1 MQNFRN
7 YYEILGVDRDV
18 EPDEIKRAYRRLAR
32 TYHPDMNPG
41 NREAEEKF
49 KDINEAYEV
58 LSDEERRAQYDKFG
72 NFWKQKGF
80 AGVNKAW
87 DFFKTKTSG
96 AAQPEEK
103 EQEFGNIRD
112 FNEFFDTVLNTGESA
127 RKGGRRSPRND
138 RTEGRTDSRPG
149 DRNFSGNSSNY
160 SSNANPAMGTT
171 RDDRSFDAPRPE
183 PQRTVR
189 DDWSD
194 QQREPARS
202 DQRSTAQDDWGPPKV
217 RNDDWG
223 PSTQSRPDSRPDSR
237 PEPRSDSRR
246 PEPRDEFRDAPPE
259 PRKPRPRDAEAQLT
273 VPLEKAY
280 SGGKERIRLEDGRL
294 LEVTMPGSMISGQ
307 RIRLEGQGINGGDLF
322 LTIEVPPHKFYRMDG
337 FNLVCQVPLTIPEA
351 VMGGEIEVPTLDG
364 LVRMNIP
371 AGVKSGQRYRLAKKG
386 YPNEDGDR
394 GDQIVELQMVIPK
407 ALSDRERELY
417 EELRLINIINPRAG
431 LV

>member
-87 DFFKTKTSG
+87 DFFKPKTG
-96 AAQPEEK
+96 ASQPEEK
-103 EQEFGNIRD
+103 EEEFSNIRD
-112 FNEFFDTVLNTGESA
+112 FNEFFDTVLNTRESA
-127 RKGGRRSPRND
+127 RKGGRPTRSPRNNPPAPD
-138 RTEGRTDSRPG
+138 R
-149 DRNFSGNSSNY
+149 NY
-160 SSNANPAMGTT
+160 SSNATPSRDLRESPRTPSFSQSRDDVRMDEPVNSRVDSRSDFRA
-171 RDDRSFDAPRPE
+171 DDRSPTPSG
-183 PQRTVR
+183 PTS
-189 DDWSD
+189 DDWGS
-194 QQREPARS
+194 EPKARNE
-202 DQRSTAQDDWGPPKV
+202 DWGPP
-217 RNDDWG
+217 
-223 PSTQSRPDSRPDSR
+223 SQSRPESQARPESQSAT
-237 PEPRSDSRR
+237 PEPRRL
-246 PEPRDEFRDAPPE
+246 
-259 PRKPRPRDAEAQLT
+259 RPRDAEAQLT

-294 LEVTMPGSMISGQ
+294 LEVTMPGFMLSGQ

-322 LTIEVPPHKFYRMDG
+322 LTIEVPTHRFYRLDG

-364 LVRMNIP
+364 LVRMTIP

-386 YPNEDGDR
+386 YPNESGDR
-394 GDQIVELQMVIPK
+394 GDQVVELQLVIPK
-407 ALSDRERELY
+407 VLSDRERELY
-417 EELRLINIINPRAG
+417 EELRLMNTVNPRAG

>member
-87 DFFKTKTSG
+87 DFFKTKTS
-96 AAQPEEK
+96 AAQPQEK
-103 EQEFGNIRD
+103 EEEFGNIRD
-112 FNEFFDTVLNTGESA
+112 FNEFFDTVLNTRESS
-127 RKGGRRSPRND
+127 RKGGRPNRSPRND
-138 RTEGRTDSRPG
+138 RTD

-160 SSNANPAMGTT
+160 SSNAN
-171 RDDRSFDAPRPE
+171 RDLGAREDRSFAEPRPEPRPE

-189 DDWSD
+189 DDWA
-194 QQREPARS
+194 QQPRETERS
-202 DQRSTAQDDWGPPKV
+202 QPQDDWGPPKT

-223 PSTQSRPDSRPDSR
+223 PSTQTRTEPRRSPN
-237 PEPRSDSRR
+237 PEPNPDPRF
-246 PEPRDEFRDAPPE
+246 RDEAPP
-259 PRKPRPRDAEAQLT
+259 PRKLRPRDAEAQLT

-307 RIRLEGQGINGGDLF
+307 RIRLEGQGINGGDLY
-322 LTIEVPPHKFYRMDG
+322 LTIEVPPHKFYRLDG

-407 ALSDRERELY
+407 ELTDRERELY

-431 LV
+431 LA

>member
-18 EPDEIKRAYRRLAR
+18 EADEIKRAYRRLAR

-41 NREAEEKF
+41 NQEAEEKF

-58 LSDEERRAQYDKFG
+58 LSDEDRRAQYDKFG

-96 AAQPEEK
+96 AAQPDEK
-103 EQEFGNIRD
+103 EEEFSNIRD
-112 FNEFFDTVLNTGESA
+112 FNEFFDTVLNTRDSA
-127 RKGGRRSPRND
+127 RKGGRPNRSPRND
-138 RTEGRTDSRPG
+138 RSSDRSS

-160 SSNANPAMGTT
+160 SSHANPAMGS
-171 RDDRSFDAPRPE
+171 RAEQPRSPAFSESRPE
-183 PQRTVR
+183 SQRTVR

-194 QQREPARS
+194 QQREPVRS
-202 DQRSTAQDDWGPPKV
+202 AEPRSAPQDDWGPPKT

-223 PSTQSRPDSRPDSR
+223 PSTQTQTDPRPGQRPDSRPDSR
-237 PEPRSDSRR
+237 DDVRDRS
-246 PEPRDEFRDAPPE
+246 PE

-294 LEVTMPGSMISGQ
+294 LEVTMPGAMISGQ

-322 LTIEVPPHKFYRMDG
+322 LTIDVPPHKFYRLDG

-386 YPNEDGDR
+386 YPNDDGDR
-394 GDQIVELQMVIPK
+394 GDQIVELQLVIPK
-407 ALSDRERELY
+407 DLSDRERELY

>member
-87 DFFKTKTSG
+87 DFFKPKTG
-96 AAQPEEK
+96 APQPEEK
-103 EQEFGNIRD
+103 EEEFSNIRD
-112 FNEFFDTVLNTGESA
+112 FNEFFDTVLNTRESA
-127 RKGGRRSPRND
+127 RKGGRPTRSPRNNP
-138 RTEGRTDSRPG
+138 PG
-149 DRNFSGNSSNY
+149 PDLNY
-160 SSNANPAMGTT
+160 SSNANPSQGRQESPQTPSFGESRRDFRSDESMDSRSDSRSDSRA
-171 RDDRSFDAPRPE
+171 DDR
-183 PQRTVR
+183 TN
-189 DDWSD
+189 D
-194 QQREPARS
+194 QARNS
-202 DQRSTAQDDWGPPKV
+202 SASDDWGPEPKT
-217 RNDDWG
+217 RNEDWG
-223 PSTQSRPDSRPDSR
+223 PPSQSRPESRSESR
-237 PEPRSDSRR
+237 SESPSATPETRR
-246 PEPRDEFRDAPPE
+246 L
-259 PRKPRPRDAEAQLT
+259 RPRDAEAQLT

-294 LEVTMPGSMISGQ
+294 LEVTMPGFMLSGQ

-322 LTIEVPPHKFYRMDG
+322 LTIEVPTHRFYRLDG

-386 YPNEDGDR
+386 YPNESGDR
-394 GDQIVELQMVIPK
+394 GDQIVELQLVIPK
-407 ALSDRERELY
+407 ALSDRECELY
-417 EELRLINIINPRAG
+417 EELRLINTVNPRAG
-431 LV
+431 LI

>member
-7 YYEILGVDRDV
+7 YYEILGVDRDI

-87 DFFKTKTSG
+87 DFFKPKTG
-96 AAQPEEK
+96 APQPEEK
-103 EQEFGNIRD
+103 EEEFSNIRD
-112 FNEFFDTVLNTGESA
+112 FNEFFDTVLNTRESA
-127 RKGGRRSPRND
+127 RKGGRPNRSPRNNPPSSD
-138 RTEGRTDSRPG
+138 R
-149 DRNFSGNSSNY
+149 NY
-160 SSNANPAMGTT
+160 SSNATPP
-171 RDDRSFDAPRPE
+171 RDIREAPRTPSFGQSRENIRVDEPVNSRVDSRSDSRENDRSPTP
-183 PQRTVR
+183 PSPTS
-189 DDWSD
+189 DDWGS
-194 QQREPARS
+194 EPKTRNE
-202 DQRSTAQDDWGPPKV
+202 DWGPPS
-217 RNDDWG
+217 
-223 PSTQSRPDSRPDSR
+223 PSRPESQSRPEFPSAT
-237 PEPRSDSRR
+237 PEPRRL
-246 PEPRDEFRDAPPE
+246 
-259 PRKPRPRDAEAQLT
+259 RPRDAEAQLT

-294 LEVTMPGSMISGQ
+294 LEVTMPGFMLSGQ

-322 LTIEVPPHKFYRMDG
+322 LTIEVPSHRFYRLDG

-364 LVRMNIP
+364 LVRMTIP

-386 YPNEDGDR
+386 YPNESGDR
-394 GDQIVELQMVIPK
+394 GDQVVELQLVIPK

-417 EELRLINIINPRAG
+417 EELRLINTVNPRAG

>member
-32 TYHPDMNPG
+32 SYHPDMNPG
-41 NREAEEKF
+41 NLEAEEKF

-87 DFFKTKTSG
+87 DFFKPKTG
-96 AAQPEEK
+96 APQPEEK
-103 EQEFGNIRD
+103 EEEFSNIRD
-112 FNEFFDTVLNTGESA
+112 FNEFFDTVLNTRESA
-127 RKGGRRSPRND
+127 RKGGRPTRLPRNNPPGPD
-138 RTEGRTDSRPG
+138 R
-149 DRNFSGNSSNY
+149 NY
-160 SSNANPAMGTT
+160 SSNANPP
-171 RDDRSFDAPRPE
+171 RDSNRTPSFGESREDFRTDEPVASRSDSRSRSE
-183 PQRTVR
+183 GQ
-189 DDWSD
+189 
-194 QQREPARS
+194 ARS
-202 DQRSTAQDDWGPPKV
+202 SSPQDDWGPEPKT
-217 RNDDWG
+217 RNEDWG
-223 PSTQSRPDSRPDSR
+223 PPSQSRPESQS
-237 PEPRSDSRR
+237 RSDSRSEAQSR
-246 PEPRDEFRDAPPE
+246 REPARDEFQSAAATPEPRRL
-259 PRKPRPRDAEAQLT
+259 RPRDAEAQLT

-294 LEVTMPGSMISGQ
+294 LEVTMPGFMLSGQ

-322 LTIEVPPHKFYRMDG
+322 LTIEVPIHRFYRLDG

-386 YPNEDGDR
+386 YPNESGDR
-394 GDQIVELQMVIPK
+394 GDQIVELQLVIPK

-417 EELRLINIINPRAG
+417 EELRLINTVNPRAG

>member
-7 YYEILGVDRDV
+7 YYEILGVDRDI

-87 DFFKTKTSG
+87 DFFKPKTG
-96 AAQPEEK
+96 APQPEEK
-103 EQEFGNIRD
+103 EEEFSNIRD
-112 FNEFFDTVLNTGESA
+112 FNEFFDTVLNTRESA
-127 RKGGRRSPRND
+127 RKGGRPNRSPRNNPPSSD
-138 RTEGRTDSRPG
+138 R
-149 DRNFSGNSSNY
+149 NY
-160 SSNANPAMGTT
+160 SSNATPP
-171 RDDRSFDAPRPE
+171 RDIREAPRTPSFGQSRENIRVDEPVNSRVDSRSDSRENDRSPTP
-183 PQRTVR
+183 PSLTS
-189 DDWSD
+189 DDWGS
-194 QQREPARS
+194 EPKTRNE
-202 DQRSTAQDDWGPPKV
+202 DWGPPS
-217 RNDDWG
+217 
-223 PSTQSRPDSRPDSR
+223 PSRPESQSRPEFPSAT
-237 PEPRSDSRR
+237 PEPRRL
-246 PEPRDEFRDAPPE
+246 
-259 PRKPRPRDAEAQLT
+259 RPRDAEAQLT

-294 LEVTMPGSMISGQ
+294 LEVTMPGFMLSGQ

-322 LTIEVPPHKFYRMDG
+322 LTIEIPSHRFYRLDG

-364 LVRMNIP
+364 LVRMTIP

-386 YPNEDGDR
+386 YPNESGDR
-394 GDQIVELQMVIPK
+394 GDQVVELQLVIPK

-417 EELRLINIINPRAG
+417 EELRLINTVNPRAG